1 MAVPATTRFATMQV
15 DMEKPQI
22 IELAAHGVSGAHYA
36 NSYFTV
42 LLLSVHFS
50 TDIQARIHDCQL
62 SHFCLLRATTCTHA
76 HNGTTAVRNQ
86 RIKSSLNMP
95 IDVVCYIGA
104 YVVSGAIALQPREIE
119 VLFSSWVLFAHARN
133 CSGQLTNSP
142 ETNIISLRF
151 WFPV

>member
-1 MAVPATTRFATMQV
+1 
-15 DMEKPQI
+15 MEKPQI

-104 YVVSGAIALQPREIE
+104 YVVCGAIALQPREIE
-119 VLFSSWVLFAHARN
+119 VLFSIMGFVCA
-133 CSGQLTNSP
+133 CSELQCPTHQLTGNQHHFLALLVSR
-142 ETNIISLRF
+142 IG
-151 WFPV
+151 